1 MQTIKNSRKPRSKF
15 RKFTGCLLIIFLS
28 GSVLDFFHFRPKNVS
43 PKIPSQAFCLNNPAI
58 FPTPIPGMGLYMAQL
73 SPDGKTILAYD
84 PKVSWEHTITIW
96 LKYKEPNNRNSKE
109 IFKLWKNLP
118 GAIDLNMH
126 YDNTLDQYYY
136 DITAGRLVVVDKE
149 NYVACQYTPPD
160 KGVCRFE
167 FSAFKKNENDPYY
180 DYGVEL
186 ASSLSNAKNIV
197 HLVPKIRAMIQS
209 KNYCQQN

>member
-1 MQTIKNSRKPRSKF
+1 
-15 RKFTGCLLIIFLS
+15 
-28 GSVLDFFHFRPKNVS
+28 
-43 PKIPSQAFCLNNPAI
+43 
-58 FPTPIPGMGLYMAQL
+58 MAQL

-84 PKVSWEHTITIW
+84 PKGSWEHTVIIW
-96 LKYKEPNNRNSKE
+96 LKHKESNNRNSKE
-109 IFKLWKNLP
+109 IFKILKRVP
-118 GAIDLNMH
+118 GVLDLKIQH
-126 YDNTLDQYYY
+126 DDELDQYYY
-136 DITAGRLVVVDKE
+136 NTNTGRLVIVDKE
-149 NYVACQYTPPD
+149 NYVNCQYSPPD
-160 KGVCRFE
+160 NGVCRFQ